1 MANRTLLKTL
11 VIAGAVILGIS
22 GAHADL
28 STPQVGSA
36 ALPSPLPLPYNE
48 QADAKADVA
57 AAIARAKANGKHVLL
72 DFGGNWCPDCRV
84 LGGVLE
90 HAEVEGAVARTFEV
104 AMIDV
109 GRFNKNLDI
118 AQAYGVKITAVPTV
132 IILDPQG
139 RFLNAGHPT
148 ALSNA
153 RAMKTQAIVD
163 TIFGWVS
170 ASK

>member
-1 MANRTLLKTL
+1 MANRTLLKALT
-11 VIAGAVILGIS
+11 VIGPVVLGMS

-28 STPQVGSA
+28 SKPQLTSA
-36 ALPSPLPLPYNE
+36 ALPSPLPFPYNE
-48 QADAKADVA
+48 QADAKAEVA
-57 AAIARAKANGKHVLL
+57 AAIARAKASGKYVLL

-90 HAEVEGAVARTFEV
+90 LNEVEGHVARTFEV

-118 AQAYGVKITAVPTV
+118 AQTYGVKITAVPTV

-153 RAMKTQAIVD
+153 RAMKPQAIVD
-163 TIFGWVS
+163 TIFGWLV
-170 ASK
+170 AAN

>member
-1 MANRTLLKTL
+1 MANRTLFKALT
-11 VIAGAVILGIS
+11 VIGAVVLGMS

-28 STPQVGSA
+28 SKPQLTSA
-36 ALPSPLPLPYNE
+36 ALPSPLPFPYNE
-48 QADAKADVA
+48 QADAKAEVA
-57 AAIARAKANGKHVLL
+57 AAIARAKASGKHVLL

-90 HAEVEGAVARTFEV
+90 LNEVEGHVSRTFEV

-118 AQAYGVKITAVPTV
+118 AQTYGVKITAVPTV

-139 RFLNAGHPT
+139 RFLNAGQPT

-153 RAMKTQAIVD
+153 RAMKPQAIVD
-163 TIFGWVS
+163 TIFGWLV
-170 ASK
+170 AAN